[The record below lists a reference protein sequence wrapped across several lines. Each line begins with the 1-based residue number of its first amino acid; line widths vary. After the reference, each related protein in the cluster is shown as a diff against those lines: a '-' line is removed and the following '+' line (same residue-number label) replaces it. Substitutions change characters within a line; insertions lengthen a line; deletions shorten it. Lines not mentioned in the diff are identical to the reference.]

1 MIAFD
6 GQSCWFLSLLL
17 VSFASLMIAVNF
29 LTTIILLRCPGMTLL
44 RLPLTVWAYLF
55 TAVLVLLA
63 TPVLIA
69 AMVMN
74 LLDHHRLTSFF
85 LPANWAAESQIHPA
99 VSGGGY
105 ALLHQH
111 LFWFYSHPAVYIMIL
126 PAFGM
131 VSDILSVF
139 SRKPIFGYL
148 SMVVATGAIT
158 FLGFFVWAHHM
169 FVSGMN
175 PLLGTT
181 FALSTM
187 LIAVPSGVK
196 VFNWIATL
204 WGGSIHLTT
213 ALWNA
218 VAFVSLFT
226 IGGLS
231 GIFLASTPVNIHLH
245 DTYFVVAHIHYV
257 LFGGSMFG
265 LFGAI
270 YFWYPKFFGRMMNET
285 WGKVHFFVS
294 FVAFNGVFFPMH
306 ILGIR
311 GVPRRF
317 FDITTME
324 SFKDLQPLNVFMT
337 FSALLLGLAQIPFII
352 NFLGSLRW
360 GRRAEGNP
368 WRAATLEWTDA
379 PSPPPVG
386 NFESTPVVYRGA
398 YEYNNPQA
406 TEDFLPQSQPA

>member
-1 MIAFD
+1 
-6 GQSCWFLSLLL
+6 
-17 VSFASLMIAVNF
+17 
-29 LTTIILLRCPGMTLL
+29 
-44 RLPLTVWAYLF
+44 
-55 TAVLVLLA
+55 
-63 TPVLIA
+63 
-69 AMVMN
+69 
-74 LLDHHRLTSFF
+74 
-85 LPANWAAESQIHPA
+85 
-99 VSGGGY
+99 
-105 ALLHQH
+105 
-111 LFWFYSHPAVYIMIL
+111 
-126 PAFGM
+126 
-131 VSDILSVF
+131 
-139 SRKPIFGYL
+139 
-148 SMVVATGAIT
+148 
-158 FLGFFVWAHHM
+158 
-169 FVSGMN
+169 
-175 PLLGTT
+175 
-181 FALSTM
+181 
-187 LIAVPSGVK
+187 VPSGVK

-360 GRRAEGNP
+360 GQRAEGNP